1 MKLLLIHADYLEYEL
16 KDKATS
22 EAEEFEDKG
31 GRIDDGLVVFTS
43 VEKFD
48 GDEEVAGAV
57 EEIDKVG
64 TTLGIDRVLVYPYAH
79 LSSELASPKDAKSAL
94 DGIIHGL
101 EQLEKYQVSGSP
113 FGWYKGFELKCKGHP
128 LSELSK
134 VVRLGKKW
142 GRLDPKKEKKEEVS
156 TAVLAEDTLRS
167 EWFVMGL
174 DGTLH
179 PADEFDFS
187 DHPSLKTFYE
197 YETKGTRIYEKD
209 PAHIKMMRGMSLV
222 DYEPGS
228 DSGNFRWYPKGWLI
242 KKLLESHITN
252 MVIEYGAMAVETP
265 IMYDFE
271 HPHLKKYMDRFPAR
285 QYIVKSE
292 DKEFFLRFSACFGQY
307 LMKHDMSI
315 SYRHLPLKMYE
326 LTHYSFR
333 REQRGE
339 LSGLRR
345 LRTFTMPDLHTLCAD
360 LESAKEEFKSQNV
373 LAMKWM
379 DSLQVDYDVGL
390 RFVKDFFYEN
400 QEIVKELLEVV
411 KKPILIELWEERFFY
426 FVMKSEF
433 SVSDTMG
440 KAATLSTV
448 QIDVENPERFEITYT
463 GKDGSDSYPL
473 MLHASISGA
482 IDRCLYALLE
492 NEAKQMEKGK
502 KPILPLWLSPTQVRV
517 CVVADRFIP
526 YAEEIVLGL
535 IEKGIRA
542 DLDDIDRSVGKK
554 VREAEKE
561 WVPYIVV
568 IGEEEVSSGSLAVR
582 MRKEKTQ
589 KNMSVSELEELVRIQ
604 VKGFPNERL
613 PLSIKLSKRPQFV

>member
-1 MKLLLIHADYLEYEL
+1 
-16 KDKATS
+16 
-22 EAEEFEDKG
+22 
-31 GRIDDGLVVFTS
+31 
-43 VEKFD
+43 
-48 GDEEVAGAV
+48 
-57 EEIDKVG
+57 
-64 TTLGIDRVLVYPYAH
+64 
-79 LSSELASPKDAKSAL
+79 
-94 DGIIHGL
+94 
-101 EQLEKYQVSGSP
+101 
-113 FGWYKGFELKCKGHP
+113 
-128 LSELSK
+128 
-134 VVRLGKKW
+134 
-142 GRLDPKKEKKEEVS
+142 
-156 TAVLAEDTLRS
+156 
-167 EWFVMGL
+167 
-174 DGTLH
+174 
-179 PADEFDFS
+179 
-187 DHPSLKTFYE
+187 
-197 YETKGTRIYEKD
+197 
-209 PAHIKMMRGMSLV
+209 
-222 DYEPGS
+222 
-228 DSGNFRWYPKGWLI
+228 
-242 KKLLESHITN
+242 
-252 MVIEYGAMAVETP
+252 
-265 IMYDFE
+265 
-271 HPHLKKYMDRFPAR
+271 
-285 QYIVKSE
+285 
-292 DKEFFLRFSACFGQY
+292 
-307 LMKHDMSI
+307 
-315 SYRHLPLKMYE
+315 
-326 LTHYSFR
+326 
-333 REQRGE
+333 
-339 LSGLRR
+339 
-345 LRTFTMPDLHTLCAD
+345 MPDLHTLCAD

-379 DSLQVDYDVGL
+379 DSLQIDYDVGL

-400 QEIVKELLEVV
+400 EGLVKELLDVV